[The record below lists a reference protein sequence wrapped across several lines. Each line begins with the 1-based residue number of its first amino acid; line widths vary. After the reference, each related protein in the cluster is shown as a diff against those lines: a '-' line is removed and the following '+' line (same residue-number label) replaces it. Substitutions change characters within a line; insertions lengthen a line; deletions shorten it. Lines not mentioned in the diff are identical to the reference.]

1 MRRVALGILAVAV
14 LVPVAAV
21 AGADTVLQTGW
32 ARGRLAQAVERAT
45 GHATNLAE
53 GAGVSVAG
61 LWRGQPAVE
70 MRDLVLLN
78 RKGFSRPAFA
88 TVARASAAVSLWPL
102 LSGLVDVSSVH
113 VDGVDV
119 LLERD
124 GAGLG
129 NWEREVRASE
139 GVVPSPA
146 VARGTPW
153 RVELGEVEARNVV
166 VALKA
171 PAVSVSVPLV
181 VAAPS
186 GGMMTGSVMLNGVAF
201 VAVGNVDT
209 AGGGTLTLTGDGVKA
224 RIAGRLGAEVTV
236 TGQVDDL
243 SKLSAL
249 AGRALPALRGVTFEG
264 RMMPGG
270 VLAFEAKVGA
280 SELGHG
286 VRLAHA
292 ELSAPAL
299 DQPLRL
305 TGEGRVGTLPV
316 SVAVNV
322 LRGATLLAGDAVPF
336 QALVL
341 ADGGTVSLA
350 GTVPRAGGVPE
361 MTVVA
366 RIPDLR
372 RTGMLAGAVLPNLT
386 DLAVGGRT
394 AVAPGEPGLLVR
406 GLRAAAAQGDLGGD
420 LLVRWAPR
428 PLVRGSLVSQRLD
441 LDAVLAPVPSVPQ
454 AAVPG
459 AVALPGPAMALAPR
473 PLPFAALRTGDADLR
488 LAAGA
493 ITWRG
498 GQYRALQA
506 RVLLQDGRLR
516 IDPAQ
521 VMTPGGSVE
530 ARVVADAGAVPPT
543 LGVTMLAPGLDAAAW
558 AAVAG
563 VPGAATGT
571 ADLDVDLRGA
581 GADWETM
588 AATLDGHAG
597 VALVNGDVENQVLL
611 ALFGG
616 ALRAAN
622 LPADAAGRS
631 RVRCFAVRLDAAAGR
646 VDVRTLALDA
656 SRARLDGEGS
666 VNLVDQTVDLHLR
679 PVLRLGST
687 GVAVPVHLAGPL
699 RAPKPELERGAISPG
714 RVGLSILGG
723 GGPQPDLCGPALV
736 AARGGRPGMAPPGVT
751 QP

>member
-1 MRRVALGILAVAV
+1 MRRAALGVLAVVV

-21 AGADTVLQTGW
+21 AGADAVLQTGW
-32 ARGRLAQAVERAT
+32 ARGRLAQVVERAT
-45 GHATNLAE
+45 GHATNLGE
-53 GAGVSVAG
+53 GAGVSVSG
-61 LWRGQPAVE
+61 LWRGWPAVE
-70 MRDLVLLN
+70 VRDLVLLN
-78 RKGFSRPAFA
+78 RTGFSRPAFA

-102 LSGLVDVSSVH
+102 LSGRVDVAGVQ

-124 GAGLG
+124 AAGTG
-129 NWEREVRASE
+129 NWEREARAPE
-139 GVVPSPA
+139 VAAPSPA
-146 VARGTPW
+146 VARGAPW

-171 PAVSVSVPLV
+171 PAVSVSVPLM

-186 GGMMTGSVMLNGVAF
+186 GGTMTGSVLLNGVPLT
-201 VAVGNVDT
+201 VVGNVDT
-209 AGGGTLTLTGDGVKA
+209 SGGGTVTLNGTGMQV
-224 RIAGRLGAEVTV
+224 RVAGRMGAEVTM
-236 TGQVDDL
+236 TGQVEDL
-243 SKLSAL
+243 SALSPL
-249 AGRALPALRGVTFEG
+249 AGRALPALRRVTFEG
-264 RMMPGG
+264 RMAPGG
-270 VLAFEAKVGA
+270 AGSFTAKVGM

-286 VRLAHA
+286 VRVAHA
-292 ELSAPAL
+292 EVSAPAL
-299 DQPLRL
+299 DQPVRL
-305 TGEGRVGTLPV
+305 TGEGSVGALPV

-322 LRGATLLAGDAVPF
+322 LRGAALFAGDAVPF

-361 MTVVA
+361 MTVAA

-372 RTGMLAGAVLPNLT
+372 RAGMLAGVGLPGMT
-386 DLAVGGRT
+386 DLTVEGRT
-394 AVAPGEPGLLVR
+394 AAAPGEPGLLVR
-406 GLRAAAAQGDLGGD
+406 GLRGAAAQGDVGGD

-441 LDAVLAPVPSVPQ
+441 LDAMLAPTPAVPQ
-454 AAVPG
+454 AAGPG
-459 AVALPGPAMALAPR
+459 AGAAPAPATAAPQR
-473 PLPFAALRTGDADLR
+473 PLPFAALRAGDADLR

-521 VMTPGGSVE
+521 VVTPGGSVE
-530 ARVVADAGAVPPT
+530 ARVVADAVAVPPT
-543 LGVTMLAPGLDAAAW
+543 LGVTMLAPGMDAAAW
-558 AAVAG
+558 AAMAG

-571 ADLDVDLRGA
+571 VDLDVDLRGV
-581 GADWETM
+581 GAELGAM
-588 AATLDGHAG
+588 GATLDGHAG

-622 LPADAAGRS
+622 LPTDAAGRS
-631 RVRCFAVRLDAAAGR
+631 RVRCFATRLDAVAGH

-723 GGPQPDLCGPALV
+723 GGAQPDLCGPALA
-736 AARGGRPGMAPPGVT
+736 AARGNRPGMAPGAT
-751 QP
+751 QQ